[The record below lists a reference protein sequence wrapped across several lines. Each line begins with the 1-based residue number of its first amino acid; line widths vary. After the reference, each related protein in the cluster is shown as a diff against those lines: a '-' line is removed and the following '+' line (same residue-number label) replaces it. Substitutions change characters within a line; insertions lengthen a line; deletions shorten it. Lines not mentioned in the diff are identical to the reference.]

1 MAKRKPGEK
10 DDIDRMRYGIDFYGM
25 SADEVTG
32 QDWQSETPRR
42 NEQC

>member
-10 DDIDRMRYGIDFYGM
+10 DDIGRMRDGIDFYGM
-25 SADEVTG
+25 SADEVTE
-32 QDWQSETPRR
+32 QDWQLETPR